1 MKAFIIPVAL
11 LLSTINNSIAQ
22 TKTDSVAK
30 ARVLLTI
37 EQKLQDGAATGDTA
51 SYNKYTTADLLV
63 VNEDGSRDN
72 KFSFLAKLH
81 PLPKGYSGHINI
93 VNPHFNFRENLAV
106 VNFVADEYENVL
118 GQQLH
123 TTYGIMDTYVFAGGE
138 WKITNLQVYEIPQLP
153 EKGISVDPAL
163 LKEYCGTYFMTPDV
177 SYTISLEDGRL
188 FGQRKGRAKEELFAE
203 TNSVFFRRSDTRGRK
218 LFFKGADGVWRM
230 HERRN
235 AQDLVWEKK

>member
-1 MKAFIIPVAL
+1 MKALIILMAL
-11 LLSTINNSIAQ
+11 LLLTIKSGIAQ
-22 TKTDSVAK
+22 TKTDSAAK
-30 ARVLLTI
+30 AQLLLTI
-37 EQKLQDGAATGDTA
+37 EQILQDGAATGDTA

-63 VNEDGSRDN
+63 VNEDGSRDS
-72 KFSFLAKLH
+72 KASFLAKLH

-93 VNPHFNFRENLAV
+93 VNPRFNFRENLAV

-123 TTYGIMDTYVFAGGE
+123 TTYGIMDTYVFAGNE
-138 WKITNLQVYEIPQLP
+138 WKITNLQIYEIPQLP
-153 EKGISVDPAL
+153 EKGISVDPDL
-163 LKEYCGTYFMTPDV
+163 LREYCGTYYMTPDV
-177 SYTISLEDGRL
+177 SYTVSLENGRL
-188 FGQRKGRAKEELFAE
+188 FGHRKGGTKEELLAE